1 MESRV
6 AITGVGPISCVGFGI
21 EDFWDNV
28 ANGKS
33 GIAPITQFDPAVTP
47 VKIAGEV
54 KDFKPRD
61 YIKDRKSIK
70 IMYRNVQ
77 LGLAAAKLAIE
88 NSGLDTEKVDPLRFG
103 SIIGSGG
110 GGFDEGPGNKDLAE
124 IIKASWDENN
134 KSFSPIKFGSTGID
148 RLYPLWLLKTLP
160 NNVFCYVSIY
170 YNVQGFNDNIINSFA
185 GGSQAIGD
193 AFRAIKRGD
202 ADIIV
207 AGGYDTLVMPNNI
220 SSYYELNMMPKNS
233 ESISSFRPF
242 DRSRDGFLVGEGAGM
257 VILEELEHAKK
268 RKAKIFAEIIGYG
281 NSADAY
287 DIYKPSPDGDGL
299 CIAIKMACKNGSI
312 NPCEID
318 YINADGIATVE
329 SDKAETCAIKNVLA
343 DDAYKTAISSIKPI
357 TGHVGAASGALEF
370 IACAMSISNK
380 VVPPTINLQEPD
392 PLCDL
397 DYCPATA
404 RETNIKMSLSLNQ
417 GLNGQNS
424 ALIIKKYE
432 G

>member
-1 MESRV
+1 MENRV
-6 AITGVGPISCVGFGI
+6 VLTGVGPISCVGFGI
-21 EDFWDNV
+21 EDFWASVVD
-28 ANGKS
+28 GKS

-47 VKIAGEV
+47 IKIAGEV

-103 SIIGSGG
+103 AIIGSGG
-110 GGFDEGPGNKDLAE
+110 GGFDEGPGNKDLSE
-124 IIKASWDENN
+124 VIKASWDENN
-134 KSFSPIKFGSTGID
+134 KTFSPVKFGAAGIE

-185 GGSQAIGD
+185 SGSQAIGD
-193 AFRAIKRGD
+193 AFRTIKRGD
-202 ADIIV
+202 ADIII

-220 SSYYELNMMPKNS
+220 CCYYGLNMMPNNG
-233 ESISSFRPF
+233 ELISSFRPF
-242 DRSRDGFLVGEGAGM
+242 DKSRDGFLVGEGAGM
-257 VILEELEHAKK
+257 VILEKLEHAKE
-268 RKAKIFAEIIGYG
+268 RDAKIFAEIVGYG
-281 NSADAY
+281 NSANAY
-287 DIYKPSPDGDGL
+287 DLCKPSPDGEGL
-299 CIAIKMACKNGSI
+299 SIAIRMACKNGGI
-312 NPCEID
+312 NPNEID
-318 YINADGIATVE
+318 YINADGIATIE

-343 DDAYKTAISSIKPI
+343 DDAYKVAISATKPI
-357 TGHVGAASGALEF
+357 TGNVGAASGALEF
-370 IACAMSISNK
+370 IACAMSIDNK
-380 VVPPTINLQEPD
+380 VIPPTINLHERD
-392 PLCDL
+392 PQCDL
-397 DYCPATA
+397 DYCPNTA
-404 RETNIKMSLSLNQ
+404 KEMKVNMSLSLNQ